1 LTRTDKTLRYM
12 ASKMAMPNQGSIR
25 TMYETLVKKL
35 GAPHLMNGHLNDDP
49 YAAAWWFTLDDTHF
63 CILRYGKKLP
73 YDVSDWMVCAN
84 SQAEYNEVREFFGLE
99 AE

>member
-1 LTRTDKTLRYM
+1 
-12 ASKMAMPNQGSIR
+12 
-25 TMYETLVKKL
+25 MYETLVKKL

-73 YDVSDWMVCAN
+73 FDVADWMVCAN